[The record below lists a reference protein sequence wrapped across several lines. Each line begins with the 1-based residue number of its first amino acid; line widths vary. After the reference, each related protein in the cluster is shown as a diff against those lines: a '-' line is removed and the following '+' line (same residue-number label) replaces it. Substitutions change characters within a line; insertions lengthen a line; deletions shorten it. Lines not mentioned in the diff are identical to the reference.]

1 MGRHD
6 EIPRCRR
13 CGAETPSD
21 EPFGRLGVQVT
32 REALVTNPWRGEHY
46 AKQTRMVGPTARLCV
61 DCANDAQEM
70 IGRWCEE
77 EKHDDDTDR

>member
-6 EIPRCRR
+6 TPLTCRR
-13 CGAETPSD
+13 CGAETPSG
-21 EPFGRLGVQVT
+21 EPFGRLSVQVT

-46 AKQTRMVGPTARLCV
+46 AKQTRMVGPTARLCP

-70 IGRWCEE
+70 IARWCEE
-77 EKHDDDTDR
+77 ER